1 MTMQELKAAIAAQE
15 TKTANRRRRRGRRGR
30 R

>member
-15 TKTANRRRRRGRRGR
+15 TKTSSRRRRRGRRGSR
-30 R
+30 

>member
-15 TKTANRRRRRGRRGR
+15 VKTANRRRRRGRRGR